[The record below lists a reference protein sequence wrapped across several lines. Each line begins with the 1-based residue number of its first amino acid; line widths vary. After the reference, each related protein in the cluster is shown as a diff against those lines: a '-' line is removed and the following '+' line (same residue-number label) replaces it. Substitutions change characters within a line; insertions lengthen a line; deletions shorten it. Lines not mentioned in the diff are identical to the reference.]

1 MEKLNFFIE
10 QDSFIIT
17 TERTDFFNLRVSNH
31 DKKECFERVSS
42 NTWKI
47 SGKQLQSLCNTKDDD
62 RIFLY
67 FGNNQQE
74 INAYEFEINFGPTT
88 TLPFNKQIFYGYISL
103 DNKIRFITQKPT
115 AKSYYI
121 DSAPLEI
128 KSLDS
133 SIELTLNIKTKYVPL
148 SETNLVIYN
157 RQEKNKLKVLSVKV
171 TSKMSEPNIYQNIC
185 SFYFSSYHFL
195 KNLRPSFNFNEFDTT
210 LFDFY
215 FTIGIKQTPLSNY
228 EFRIPFSKIVDT
240 ELWCNYPND
249 KKCLFYFYKTV
260 YENLSA
266 RIGIIKKEVYHTYR
280 SLLSQPT
287 KKEINNIVL
296 ICEYPYKAQDN
307 GFIFFQY
314 LIEKQTYFTPYYVIT
329 EGSKDLPNLKPYMD
343 HVVYYK
349 SKQHLQLLFKA
360 NYLMHSHTSN
370 YVLPF
375 YTKRLEIQ
383 KNSMK
388 KIFLQHGIT
397 ASKNVEQHYGK
408 QSHPNMTDKIL
419 VSSERELNQVHEQL
433 QYPFNE
439 IEITGLARFDHLLK
453 NNSFT
458 KTKKLRKKVLIMPTW
473 RSGEDKLTD
482 ADFMQTKFFCY
493 FSDLINDPRIEEL
506 VKDRKVTINFYLHNN
521 FQKYRHLFKSDYVN
535 LLKEGE
541 QTVQS
546 LLKEHGILITDF
558 SSVGL
563 DFALQRRKVLYFQF
577 DSNQEDFQSSQH
589 YLPELPGPIFKTKQQ
604 LLEGL
609 NKAIENNQLDESYI
623 EIVKTQLYSY
633 NDTHA
638 RQRIYEVLKNL

>member
-1 MEKLNFFIE
+1 MEKLNFFVE
-10 QDSFIIT
+10 HENFIIV
-17 TERTDFFNLRVSNH
+17 TEKTDFSKLRVSKH
-31 DKKECFERVSS
+31 DENEYFEKVSS

-47 SGKQLQSLCNTKDDD
+47 SGNQLQSLCNIKDSK
-62 RIFLY
+62 RLFLY

-74 INAYEFEINFGPTT
+74 IDASKFEISFGQST
-88 TLPFNKQIFYGYISL
+88 TLSFNNHVFYGYISL

-121 DSAPLEI
+121 DSVPLEI

-157 RQEKNKLKVLSVKV
+157 RQEKNKLKVLSTKV
-171 TSKMSEPNIYQNIC
+171 TSKMAEPNIYQNIC
-185 SFYFSSYHFL
+185 SFYFSSNHFL

-228 EFRIPFSKIVDT
+228 EFRISFSEIIDT
-240 ELWCNYPND
+240 ELWCNYPNE

-260 YENLSA
+260 YGNLSA
-266 RIGIIKKEVYHTYR
+266 RIGIIKKEVYHTYH
-280 SLLSQPT
+280 SLLLQSG
-287 KKEINNIVL
+287 KKDANKIVL

-314 LIEKQTYFTPYYVIT
+314 LIEKQTNFTPYYIVT
-329 EGSKDLPNLKPYMD
+329 EDSKDLPNLKPYMD

-349 SKQHLQLLFKA
+349 SKEHLQLLFKA

-375 YTKRLEIQ
+375 YTKRLEAQ
-383 KNSMK
+383 KNDMK

-397 ASKNVEQHYGK
+397 ASKNIEQHYGK
-408 QSHPNMTDKIL
+408 QTHPNMTDKIL
-419 VSSERELNQVHEQL
+419 VSSERELEQVHEQL

-453 NNSFT
+453 NNHFT
-458 KTKKLRKKVLIMPTW
+458 KTRQLRKKVLIMPTW

-482 ADFMQTKFFCY
+482 EDFMQTKFFRY
-493 FSDLINDPRIEEL
+493 FSDLITDPTIEKL
-506 VKDRKVTINFYLHNN
+506 VKDRKITINFYLHNN
-521 FQKYRHLFKSDYVN
+521 FQKYRHLFKSDYVT

-563 DFALQRRKVLYFQF
+563 DFVLQRRKVLYFQF
-577 DSNQEDFQSSQH
+577 DSDQEDFQNGQY
-589 YLPELPGPIFKTKQQ
+589 YLPKLPGPIFKTKQH

-609 NKAIENNQLDESYI
+609 NEAIEDNQLDEPYL
-623 EIVKTQLYSY
+623 EIAKTQLYSY
-633 NDTHA
+633 NDTFA
-638 RQRIYEVLKNL
+638 CKRIYEVLKNL